1 MQRHPGQVPN
11 SLAAPLDF
19 PAPHLRPVNEELPG
33 VVTGYLPSR
42 TLPASERDGTRFDRY
57 WGSAL
62 GLLVGLCLALAV
74 VVWWL
79 LLTLP

>member
-1 MQRHPGQVPN
+1 MPLHPDEWPN
-11 SLAAPLDF
+11 SLTAPLQS
-19 PAPHLRPVNEELPG
+19 PAPHLRPGSEERP
-33 VVTGYLPSR
+33 TGAAGYSSAKTPESELGAA
-42 TLPASERDGTRFDRY
+42 TLDRY

-62 GLLVGLCLALAV
+62 GLLVALCLVLAG